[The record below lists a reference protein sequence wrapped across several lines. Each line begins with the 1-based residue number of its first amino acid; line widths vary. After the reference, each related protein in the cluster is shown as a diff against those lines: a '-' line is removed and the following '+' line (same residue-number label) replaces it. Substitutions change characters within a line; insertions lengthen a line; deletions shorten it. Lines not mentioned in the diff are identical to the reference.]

1 MPIGQPFL
9 HPYDL
14 LLLAVGLALLATT
27 LGRAVMER
35 FNVTTSFVYLAAGLL
50 VGPLLLDLAPED
62 PLEATPVLER
72 VAELA
77 VIMSLIVVGIRI
89 GRPISWERWRS
100 VTRLIGIVMPIS
112 ILGVALTGHWLFGLA
127 LGPAILLGAILAPTD
142 PILAGPLEEHDL
154 EDEAEERFGLSGEA
168 GLNDGLA
175 FPFIY
180 FGLYA
185 TLQPD
190 GWRGWL
196 GWWVTMDLLY
206 AVAIALPLGWVLG
219 RVVGRVYL
227 DFSGRG
233 AVTKKRTPF
242 LPLALLLAVYGLTEA
257 AGGYGFLAAFTTGLG
272 FRRAME
278 EHAGELE
285 RFADFVESVDDLTRA
300 MVLVMIGALLR
311 VGDLLALGWPLLL
324 FGLLLIV
331 VLRPAVTYL
340 ATAGTGFRRLHRLYW
355 GWFGIRG
362 IGSIYYLAYAL
373 NQGVDAGIGRTL
385 YTIVVGTV
393 LLSVVL
399 HGLSVRPFLERWE
412 GEKEVEL

>member
-1 MPIGQPFL
+1 M
-9 HPYDL
+9 
-14 LLLAVGLALLATT
+14 GLALLATT

-35 FNVTTSFVYLAAGLL
+35 FNITTSFVYLAAGLL
-50 VGPLLLDLAPED
+50 AGPLLLDLAPAD
-62 PLEATPVLER
+62 PLEGVPVLER

-89 GRPISWERWRS
+89 GRPISWARWRS
-100 VTRLIGIVMPIS
+100 VTRLIGIVMPIT
-112 ILGVALTGHWLFGLA
+112 IVAVALTGHWLFGLA

-180 FGLYA
+180 LGLYA

-206 AVAIALPLGWVLG
+206 AVAIAVPLGWFLG
-219 RVVGRVYL
+219 RIVGRIYL

-272 FRRAME
+272 FRRAMTV
-278 EHAGELE
+278 HAAELE

-311 VGDLLALGWPLLL
+311 VGDFLALGWPLLL

-340 ATAGTGFRRLHRLYW
+340 ATARTGFRRLHRVYW

-362 IGSIYYLAYAL
+362 IGSIYYLTYAL
-373 NQGVDAGIGRTL
+373 NQGVDAGIGRML

-393 LLSVVL
+393 LISVVL

-412 GEKEVEL
+412 GVKEVEL